1 MPILKNNSR
10 KMNGGFHLTNGG
22 FHLTNGGFHLTNG
35 FSKWPKKAQNRP
47 FFERFSGQKRGF
59 FDFRPKNVNFISNRF
74 YPILTDLIRKRIFCL

>member
-1 MPILKNNSR
+1 
-10 KMNGGFHLTNGG
+10 MNGGFDLTNGG
-22 FHLTNGGFHLTNG
+22 FDLTNGGFDLTNG

-59 FDFRPKNVNFISNRF
+59 FDFHPKNVNFISNRF